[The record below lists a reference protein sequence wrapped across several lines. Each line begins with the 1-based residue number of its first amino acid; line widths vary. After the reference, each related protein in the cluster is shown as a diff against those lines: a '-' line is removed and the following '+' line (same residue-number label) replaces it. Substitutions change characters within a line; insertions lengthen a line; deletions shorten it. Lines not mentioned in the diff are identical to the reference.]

1 MNDIV
6 TKTTSIKHSDYVDTA
21 ALVAVITGAFAVVVN
36 TF

>member
-6 TKTTSIKHSDYVDTA
+6 TKTTSIMHSEYVDTV